1 MTNTK
6 KFRNCLL
13 LLTAAIIWGMAFV
26 ITSVISAGLELVFIV
41 TQRFNRP
48 RIIRMLAH
56 RQNAQKKKENGKGQT
71 QKNSETVCCD

>member
-1 MTNTK
+1 MGGA
-6 KFRNCLL
+6 LP
-13 LLTAAIIWGMAFV
+13 AFV

-56 RQNAQKKKENGKGQT
+56 RQNAQKKKENGK
-71 QKNSETVCCD
+71 